1 MINYATRPNHQYHK
15 QAGFTLVEIMLACV
29 IFPLIVVGLSNGLDA
44 IRKSYTTA
52 KQLNEIY
59 AVLSACPELDRAL
72 DYAYVSDA
80 NDCSP
85 NDTFVAEG
93 GGTVTYSYS
102 PVLTVTSSENLDI
115 SDPWYSLPDSKT
127 VEISVGFINSPTPP
141 LELRMLI
148 TRNGIAQL

>member
-1 MINYATRPNHQYHK
+1 MKIHGSQT
-15 QAGFTLVEIMLACV
+15 GFTLIEIMIACV
-29 IFPLIVVGLSNGLDA
+29 IFPIIVVGMSNGLDA

-72 DYAYVSDA
+72 DYAYVTDA

-85 NDTFVAEG
+85 NDTFIVEG
-93 GGTVTYSYS
+93 GGTATYSYAPILS
-102 PVLTVTSSENLDI
+102 VTGSDALDA
-115 SDPWYSLPDSKT
+115 SDPWYNATDSKT
-127 VEISVGFINSPTPP
+127 VEISVGFINSPAPP

-148 TRNGIAQL
+148 TRNGIGQL